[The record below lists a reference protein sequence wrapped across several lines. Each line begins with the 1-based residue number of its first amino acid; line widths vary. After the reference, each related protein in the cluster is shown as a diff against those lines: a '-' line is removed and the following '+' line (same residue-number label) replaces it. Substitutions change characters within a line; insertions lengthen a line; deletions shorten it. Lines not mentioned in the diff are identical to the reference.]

1 MRKSVL
7 AFASLLAL
15 LAFPVLTA
23 AQQPDIVEAARRARE
38 QKKTAPKAK
47 VLWTNDNIPRTGGNI
62 STTTGSALT
71 VPAGTAAAGAAAVAE
86 KEEKLDEADWRKKFA
101 DLRQQIAAAE
111 KELDLLKR
119 ERNLNEVQ
127 FYSDPNKALRE
138 QYARTEL
145 NEQKVKIDAKTQEI
159 AQLKQKLADLE
170 DELRRKGGPP
180 GWAREP

>member
-1 MRKSVL
+1 MRKLVTALSGLLV
-7 AFASLLAL
+7 LLAI
-15 LAFPVLTA
+15 PVMA
-23 AQQPDIVEAARRARE
+23 QSQQPDIVEAARRARE

-47 VLWTNDNIPRTGGNI
+47 IVWTNDNIPRSGGRI
-62 STTTGSALT
+62 STSTGVESA
-71 VPAGTAAAGAAAVAE
+71 VAGVAADAAAVE
-86 KEEKLDEADWRKKFA
+86 KEEKLDEADWRKKFT
-101 DLRQQIAAAE
+101 DLRQQIANAE

-119 ERNLNEVQ
+119 EFNLNQIQ

-145 NEQKVKIDAKTQEI
+145 NEGKLRIDAKTQEI

-180 GWAREP
+180 AWARP